1 MSTEDLTITQAVAY
15 SILYALDTEE
25 GAPWKTWAHIWLKGD
40 DRTEA
45 SARMA
50 ASGAATPS
58 AKSAANA
65 ARLLAEATQLQ
76 TEAAMLTAENRN
88 ASWQL
93 DQLELRNEQ
102 CLGAVAESIRMG
114 SSDGTLDTESPR
126 SAEIRA
132 RVQKEF

>member
-1 MSTEDLTITQAVAY
+1 MSTEDLSITQAVAY
-15 SILYALDTEE
+15 SILYALDIEA
-25 GAPWKTWAHIWLKGD
+25 GAPWKAWAHIWLKGD
-40 DRTEA
+40 DRTAA
-45 SARMA
+45 SAQMA

-76 TEAAMLTAENRN
+76 TEAAMLAAENRN

-102 CLGAVAESIRMG
+102 CLNAVAESIRQG
-114 SSDGTLDTESPR
+114 SSDGTLDTQSPK